1 MATTIKTTALCG
13 LGQTAPNPVLT
24 TLRYFREEF
33 EAHVIHKTCPAK
45 VCKRLTPAPCQNAC
59 PVGIDVPSYT
69 ALIAAGR
76 HQESLDLI
84 RQDNPFP
91 AVCGRICTHP
101 CEYDCKR
108 GETDKPISIKSLKR
122 FVTDHEKQV
131 GRKPV
136 TPVEITRREKVAV
149 IGSGPAGLTCARDV
163 IQQGYAVTVFEAL
176 PVAGGMLTLGIPDY
190 RLPREEVDKE
200 IDDIRAL
207 GVEIR
212 TNTAVGKDV
221 AMEDLLKEYEAV
233 FIGIGAWKSLRLNI
247 PGEDEFEGFLDCVT
261 FLKDVNLG
269 NRDKPGDQVVIIG
282 GGNAAIDAARTSI
295 RLGAREVNIV
305 YRRSREEM
313 PASAEE
319 VDEAEHEGVRI
330 NYLAAPVRV
339 VGKGGKVT
347 GLECIR
353 TELGEPDV
361 TGRRRPVPVQ
371 GSEFVLSADV
381 IVPAIGQEPDLSFL
395 GEDSGVKVSKW
406 NFVEVEPDTLQTS
419 RRGVFAGGDAITG
432 PASVIEAI
440 ATGQKA
446 AVVIGNYLKRE
457 ELTAGQKRPR
467 PRMLVDLIQMT
478 EEMEGYVRPEMPT
491 LPIEKRRTSF
501 EEAET
506 GFDEKIAT
514 CEATRCLRCDAGD

>member
-1 MATTIKTTALCG
+1 
-13 LGQTAPNPVLT
+13 
-24 TLRYFREEF
+24 
-33 EAHVIHKTCPAK
+33 
-45 VCKRLTPAPCQNAC
+45 
-59 PVGIDVPSYT
+59 
-69 ALIAAGR
+69 
-76 HQESLDLI
+76 
-84 RQDNPFP
+84 
-91 AVCGRICTHP
+91 
-101 CEYDCKR
+101 
-108 GETDKPISIKSLKR
+108 
-122 FVTDHEKQV
+122 
-131 GRKPV
+131 
-136 TPVEITRREKVAV
+136 
-149 IGSGPAGLTCARDV
+149 V
-163 IQQGYAVTVFEAL
+163 IQQGFAVTVFEAL

-190 RLPREEVDKE
+190 RLPREEVDRE

-221 AMEDLLKEYEAV
+221 TMEDLLKEYEAV
-233 FIGIGAWKSLRLNI
+233 FVGIGAWKSLSLNI

-371 GSEFVLSADV
+371 DSEFVLSADV

-395 GEDSGVKVSKW
+395 GEESGVKVSKW

-467 PRMLVDLIQMT
+467 PRMLIDLIQMT

-491 LPIEKRRTSF
+491 LSIEKRKTSF